1 MVKATLKIYVLAFL
15 VRVCNFFTVSAFSM
29 SVVAAII
36 FGTTCNSSYLLT
48 SNLAESPVKNL
59 TRIQLL

>member
-1 MVKATLKIYVLAFL
+1 
-15 VRVCNFFTVSAFSM
+15 M
-29 SVVAAII
+29 SVVEAII

-59 TRIQLL
+59 IRIQLL